1 MASVWLHPTGEG
13 RDVTVAEP
21 PRSLTGFLRHGH
33 GQAYGRMSCM
43 RHPVYLVRHGQSEWN
58 VLRLTQGQTA
68 HPRLTELG
76 RAQAAAAA
84 ELIAADLVRVGL
96 AASRLVTSDL
106 ARAME
111 TADVIGSRL
120 GLRAELDAR
129 LREQHLG
136 RLEGRS
142 YEETWAVAET
152 LDWSDPNTPIEGGEC
167 LMAVQRRMADAVGSL
182 HPTCV
187 NVVVSHGDSIRT
199 VIAHLTGSA
208 PNQAPWVEV
217 PNGAVVRFDGEL
229 TWL

>member
-1 MASVWLHPTGEG
+1 
-13 RDVTVAEP
+13 
-21 PRSLTGFLRHGH
+21 
-33 GQAYGRMSCM
+33 M

-68 HPRLTELG
+68 HPRLTDLG
-76 RAQAAAAA
+76 REQAAEAA
-84 ELIAADLVRVGL
+84 ELVAADLVSRGL
-96 AASRLVTSDL
+96 TASRLVTSDL
-106 ARAME
+106 TRAVE
-111 TADVIGSRL
+111 TAAVIGNRL
-120 GLRAELDAR
+120 GLTAELDAR

-167 LMAVQRRMADAVGSL
+167 LMAVRQRMAAAVGSL
-182 HPTCV
+182 SPSAV
-187 NVVVSHGDSIRT
+187 NVVVSHGDSIRA

-208 PNQAPWVEV
+208 PNDAAWVEV
-217 PNGAVVRFDGEL
+217 RNGSVVRFDGEL